1 MGVRSRARSGV
12 ALIMTAT
19 EIAACSGGDRADSP
33 PSIGSSRA
41 ASATGEVIPS
51 ASPSASPIPLS
62 KPALPDI
69 QTIGELGGVL
79 EPTAVPSQRR
89 VQGVYVSA
97 VKEQFKQ
104 QAIARGISNAR
115 VCTQGWG
122 SGP

>member
-19 EIAACSGGDRADSP
+19 AIVACSGGDRADSP

-69 QTIGELGGVL
+69 ETIGELGGV
-79 EPTAVPSQRR
+79 TMKATHAADWIVVANGR
-89 VQGVYVSA
+89 A
-97 VKEQFKQ
+97 
-104 QAIARGISNAR
+104 
-115 VCTQGWG
+115 
-122 SGP
+122 